1 MSKFFKALQQAERER
16 VLRAGEERPPT
27 TLPGDL
33 QPEAVEPATPSTE
46 VIPDR
51 PPDFIGE
58 LAGEVEPHLVSL
70 LTPASFAAEQYRSLR
85 YLIEQARRSAG
96 LQVMAVTSPT
106 VGDGKT
112 TTAINLAGAL
122 AQSPETRVLILDAD
136 LRRSSVARHLGL
148 EDPDHLG
155 LVDAILDPGIEF
167 DRLVRPCPP
176 FNVSVLPAGR
186 VPDAPYELLKSPRFL
201 EIVEEARRR
210 YDYVVLDT
218 PPAVPVPDCRVIT
231 KWVDGYILVV
241 KAHKTPRKLLE
252 ETLNL
257 MDPEKIVGLL
267 FNSDDRPFSGHY
279 RYGAYGYGHPYGAET
294 DGKRKRWLR
303 RAMNRFGN
311 GHKPRQG
318 GR

>member
-16 VLRAGEERPPT
+16 VLRGGEEQPP

-58 LAGEVEPHLVSL
+58 PAGEVEPHLVSL

-112 TTAINLAGAL
+112 TTVINLAGAL

-155 LVDAILDPGIEF
+155 LVDAILNPGIEF
-167 DRLVRPCPP
+167 DQLVRPCPP

-186 VPDAPYELLKSPRFL
+186 VL
-201 EIVEEARRR
+201 
-210 YDYVVLDT
+210 
-218 PPAVPVPDCRVIT
+218 PVPDCRVIT

-257 MDPEKIVGLL
+257 MDAEKIVGLL

-279 RYGAYGYGHPYGAET
+279 RYGAYGYGHPYGAEA

-311 GHKPRQG
+311 GHGPRQG